1 MEADQI
7 EIIEEI
13 TNYEC
18 DFCEKRFDEKE
29 FLLLHKKVVHEVEK
43 TIHVKTENDSPI
55 EDNSNDYAISEPNTS
70 ENVPSL
76 ISPQI
81 GPENIEMEKI
91 YQCDI
96 CKKKFLLRGYLNN
109 HIAYVHKKK
118 KKHVQ
123 ELQNNHLMKQ
133 PDYSCEIC
141 EGKFRKSVELNDH
154 KKARKHYKRLFLTC
168 PKCDIFCNSIKQ
180 VKDHHFYKHE
190 LGCLICR
197 KKFSSELKLKKHM
210 KSKKHCTFCKSNS
223 CRDCDIDYGKIDYQC
238 FMCDR
243 SFKTIKNLKLH
254 KKEEHYNKS
263 KNCKICGKSFN
274 SEKYF
279 DSHGCVINHFCASC
293 DTSFETSKEL
303 KLHKEEKHFS
313 MKQYPCKKCGMISYS
328 KKEFLE
334 HSSKKHISYSYF
346 NDLCALCHSSF
357 KTFEELK
364 HHIQNA
370 KNHSDFILIS

>member
-1 MEADQI
+1 MEDDQI

-43 TIHVKTENDSPI
+43 LVQVKTENDSPI
-55 EDNSNDYAISEPNTS
+55 ESNSNDYAFSEPNTS
-70 ENVPSL
+70 EDVPSL
-76 ISPQI
+76 ILPQI
-81 GPENIEMEKI
+81 GPENIEVEKI

-96 CKKKFLLRGYLNN
+96 CKKKFLLKGYLNN

-118 KKHVQ
+118 KTQVQ

-133 PDYSCEIC
+133 PEYSCEIC
-141 EGKFRKSVELNDH
+141 EGKFRKLEELNDH
-154 KKARKHYKRLFLTC
+154 KKERKHFKRLFLTC

-180 VKDHHFYKHE
+180 VEDHHFYKHE

-197 KKFSSELKLKKHM
+197 KTFSTELKLKKHM

-223 CRDCDIDYGKIDYQC
+223 CRDCDIDYGKIDKTDFFCKKCKNYFYSARELKNHYSEVHAIGYQC

-243 SFKTIKNLKLH
+243 SFKTTKNLKLH

-263 KNCKICGKSFN
+263 INCKICSNSFN
-274 SEKYF
+274 SEKDF

-293 DTSFETSKEL
+293 DTSFKTFKKL
-303 KLHKEEKHFS
+303 KLHREEKHFAL
-313 MKQYPCKKCGMISYS
+313 KQDHCKKCGMIFHSR
-328 KKEFLE
+328 KEYLE
-334 HSSKKHISYSYF
+334 HSFKKHLSI
-346 NDLCALCHSSF
+346 
-357 KTFEELK
+357 
-364 HHIQNA
+364 
-370 KNHSDFILIS
+370 